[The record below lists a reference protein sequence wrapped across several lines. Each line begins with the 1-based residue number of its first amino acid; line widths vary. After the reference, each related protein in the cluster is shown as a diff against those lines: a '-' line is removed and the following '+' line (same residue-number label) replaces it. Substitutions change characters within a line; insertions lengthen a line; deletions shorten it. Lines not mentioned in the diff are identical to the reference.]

1 MINTIDYQNIFSEI
15 ASEFEGVDDHGAI
28 ANYIPELGK
37 IDPTKLGIHLATVD
51 NQNFSFGDSDESFSI
66 QSVAKVLS
74 LTLALKIMGGDLWNR
89 VGVEPSGSPFNSLV
103 QLEYEKGIPRNPF
116 INAGAI
122 VICDILVTCL
132 DDPKA
137 DLLAFI
143 RKASGIDS
151 INYSSKIAESEKKC
165 GYRNYALINLMKD
178 FGNIHNDVDVVLD
191 LYFYLCSIEMTCKEL
206 TQAFMFLASGGVN
219 PMTNERVINLTRTKR
234 INSVMLMCGFYDEAG
249 EFAFR
254 VGLPGKS
261 GVGGGI
267 VAIHPGKFCIA
278 VWSPK
283 LNAKGNSYKGM
294 KVLEALTTKTQ
305 CSIF

>member
-1 MINTIDYQNIFSEI
+1 MINTIDYQNIFSDI

-37 IDPTKLGIHLATVD
+37 VDPTKLGIHLATVD